1 MAQIVLSPWCTE
13 RKKAMKSIERERLD
27 RLYDLMKREE
37 RAGRED
43 EAANLRWA
51 IFELERIFGR

>member
-1 MAQIVLSPWCTE
+1 
-13 RKKAMKSIERERLD
+13 MKSIEREKLD
-27 RLYDLMKREE
+27 RLYDMMKREE

-43 EAANLRWA
+43 EAADLRWA

>member
-1 MAQIVLSPWCTE
+1 MGIE
-13 RKKAMKSIERERLD
+13 KAKLD

-37 RAGRED
+37 KAGHE
-43 EAANLRWA
+43 EVAADLRWA